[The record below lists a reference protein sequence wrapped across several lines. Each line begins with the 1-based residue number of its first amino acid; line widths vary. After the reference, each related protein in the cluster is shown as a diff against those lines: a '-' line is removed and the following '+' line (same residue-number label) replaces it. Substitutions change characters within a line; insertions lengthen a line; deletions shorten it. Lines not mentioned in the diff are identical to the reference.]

1 MPGGQYSVSQMN
13 SLQKQIRR
21 IAKQRKTVILAHN
34 YQPAEIQEIA
44 DYVGDSFGLCQQA
57 QHIDAERILFC
68 GVRFMAETAAI
79 LNPDKPVL
87 IPDNTAFCPMA
98 AQLPVRLI
106 REIKQKHP
114 NVPVV
119 LYINTTAEAKAEADV
134 ICTSANLCTILE
146 KLDTNPVIFGPDA
159 NMAEYARHICGYDVI
174 PIPDN
179 GFCHVHITFS
189 FDSHF
194 LQLRKEYPEAKLLV
208 HPECSW
214 ELQSQA
220 DLIGSTGQMLEYAR
234 NSPAEMF
241 IIATEVDLVTRLR
254 RELPNKSFIPA
265 LDYAVCKAMK
275 KTTLAKVKDSLEKNQ
290 FQVTVPER
298 VANRARRAIERMLE
312 LTSDTKK

>member
-1 MPGGQYSVSQMN
+1 MN
-13 SLQKQIRR
+13 SLQQEIRQIAQNRN
-21 IAKQRKTVILAHN
+21 AVILAHN
-34 YQPAEIQEIA
+34 YQPGEIQEIA

-57 QHIDAERILFC
+57 QQIDAERILFC

-79 LNPDKPVL
+79 LNPDKLVL
-87 IPDNTAFCPMA
+87 IPDERAYCPMA
-98 AQLPVRLI
+98 AQLPVKVI
-106 REIKQKHP
+106 REAKLKHP

-159 NMAEYARHICGYDVI
+159 NMADYARHVCGYEVI

-194 LQLRKEYPEAKLLV
+194 LQLQKEYPEAKLLV

-214 ELQSQA
+214 ELQSRA
-220 DLIGSTGQMLEYAR
+220 DLIGSTGQMLQYAR
-234 NSPAEMF
+234 NSSAEMF

-254 RELPNKSFIPA
+254 RELPNKIFIPA

-275 KTTLAKVKDSLEKNQ
+275 KTTLAKVKESLVKDQ
-290 FQVTVPER
+290 FQVIVPER
-298 VANRARRAIERMLE
+298 IANRARRAIQRMLE
-312 LTSDTKK
+312 LTSGDD